1 MPSAWSG
8 LLHDRGST
16 ALVTSPTDHAVVPSA
31 ARATTE
37 PWWWPST
44 KPERTT
50 SATTTGA
57 GMGTGYED
65 HR

>member
-8 LLHDRGST
+8 LLHERGST
-16 ALVTSPTDHAVVPSA
+16 GLVASPTDQDGRPSA
-31 ARATTE
+31 ASATTE

-44 KPERTT
+44 KPDRTT

-57 GMGTGYED
+57 GTSQG
-65 HR
+65 

>member
-8 LLHDRGST
+8 LLHERGST
-16 ALVTSPTDHAVVPSA
+16 DAVTSPTDHAAVPSGA
-31 ARATTE
+31 SATTE
-37 PWWWPST
+37 PRWWPST

-57 GMGTGYED
+57 GTRKG
-65 HR
+65 